1 MSNINL
7 LPWRIEHKKKK
18 KNTFLLILALSSLAV
33 IGISSLGKVFIDMKI
48 SAQNQRNQFLQKQ
61 ILILDRKLVEIKA
74 IKKQKLSLERRIKAI
89 QTLEKKRNLVTR
101 LFNTLVDVTPKGV
114 YIDGVT
120 YSGHKISL
128 NGLSESN
135 KRLAKMIRNIDGSGW
150 LNDAHISSVVAGPLK
165 PMKLNKFSMSFV
177 VSREKSGDK

>member
-1 MSNINL
+1 
-7 LPWRIEHKKKK
+7 
-18 KNTFLLILALSSLAV
+18 
-33 IGISSLGKVFIDMKI
+33 MKI

-61 ILILDRKLVEIKA
+61 ILILDRRLVEIKA

-120 YSGHKISL
+120 YSGQKISL

-135 KRLAKMIRNIDGSGW
+135 KR
-150 LNDAHISSVVAGPLK
+150 
-165 PMKLNKFSMSFV
+165 
-177 VSREKSGDK
+177 